1 MSIRGG
7 IAALIVAGSMVCSM
21 PLAEAATLKTASVIT
36 ASTVRLSD
44 LFADLEPG
52 QDRVLGPAPAPGA
65 SIQVGGAQLLAI
77 ADQYGVDWIDQS
89 ASAQVT
95 ITRAGRVLDK
105 DYFINLVRQN
115 LPDAGGGPVSVDLID
130 FHPIAVSPDDPK
142 PVTLSDLNWD
152 PRSGR
157 FTATIYR
164 TQTTG
169 DSTQDSYLLAGTIH
183 AARRVLV
190 FSHAL
195 QSGSVVSM
203 ADVTMDDAYTGRAQD
218 RTYTDEADID
228 GMTLT
233 HSVMAGDAVQER
245 DLHRTVV
252 VHKGDPVLIVF
263 TAPGL
268 HLTASGRAIEDGG
281 KGQYVRVLNL
291 ASNMIVTGR
300 PNNASEV
307 VVEAGS
313 SGMPS
318 DAATLRRLTTSSRGG

>member
-7 IAALIVAGSMVCSM
+7 IAALIVAGGMVYSM
-21 PLAEAATLKTASVIT
+21 PLTEAATLKTASAIT

-44 LFADLEPG
+44 LFSDLEPG
-52 QDRVLGPAPAPGA
+52 QDRVLGPAPAPGT

-105 DYFINLVRQN
+105 DYFVNLVRQN

>member
-1 MSIRGG
+1 MSVRGG
-7 IAALIVAGSMVCSM
+7 IAALIVAGSMVYSM
-21 PLAEAATLKTASVIT
+21 PLTEAATLKTASAIT

-44 LFADLEPG
+44 LFSDLEPG
-52 QDRVLGPAPAPGA
+52 QDRVLGPAPAPGT

-115 LPDAGGGPVSVDLID
+115 LPDASGEPVSVDLID

-203 ADVTMDDAYTGRAQD
+203 ADGTMDYANTGRAQD